1 MPVALCAVLAGLA
14 GCGATD
20 TAAGNNRVSGDTLT
34 IYSSVPLHGAS
45 AVSGRA
51 VIGGERIALQQVG
64 GRVGRYRVVLRVLDD
79 STAQRG
85 EWDPGQTTLDVR
97 QAVRDRTTIGYI
109 GELNSGAS
117 AISIPPLNRVGI
129 PQISPTS
136 TAVGLTQDAPG
147 ASPGEPQKYY
157 PTGVRTFAR
166 VIPNDSVQA
175 AAMVR
180 LQVSHG
186 CAKTYV
192 LEDGE
197 VDGEAAAVTFELAAR
212 SAPLQVVAVQM
223 FDPKASSYSSL
234 ALSVAQTGANCVLIS
249 ALTENNAALLTE
261 QVAAAL
267 PHALLFA
274 FDGMA
279 ESTYTDPAQGGI
291 PIALDPRVLLTIP
304 GLGAAAEQPS
314 ARAFSSTFTRQYGR
328 PQPAAVFGFEAMN
341 LMLSAI
347 ARATNG
353 GRSAVQRSNVLAAIF
368 ATRNR
373 HSLIGTYSID
383 RNGDTTLSRVGV
395 YRVVD
400 GQLMLWKTLDV

>member
-20 TAAGNNRVSGDTLT
+20 TAAGDNHVSGDALT

-45 AVSGRA
+45 SVSGRA
-51 VIGGERIALQQVG
+51 VIGGERIALQRVG
-64 GRVGRYRVVLRVLDD
+64 ARVGRYRVVLRVLDD

-109 GELNSGAS
+109 GELDSGAS

-136 TAVGLTQDAPG
+136 TAVGLTENAPG

-180 LQVSHG
+180 LQASLG
-186 CAKTYV
+186 CTKTYV

-197 VDGEAAAVTFELAAR
+197 VDGEDAAVTFELAAR
-212 SAPLQVVAVQM
+212 SSPLQVVAVQM
-223 FDPKASSYSSL
+223 FDPKASDYSSL
-234 ALSVAQTGANCVLIS
+234 ASSVAQTGAGCVLIS

-261 QVAAAL
+261 QVASAL
-267 PHALLFA
+267 PHGLIFG

-291 PIALDPRVLLTIP
+291 PIALDPRVLLTVP

-314 ARAFSSTFTRQYGR
+314 TRAFVSTFTRQYGR

-353 GRSAVQRSNVLAAIF
+353 DRGAVQRSKVLAAMF
-368 ATRNR
+368 ATRDR
-373 HSLIGTYSID
+373 HSAIGTYSID
-383 RNGDTTLSRVGV
+383 RNGDTTLSRVGI
-395 YRVVD
+395 YRVVH
-400 GQLMLWKTLDV
+400 GQLALWKTIDV

>member
-1 MPVALCAVLAGLA
+1 VPVALCAVLAGLA

-79 STAQRG
+79 STTQRG

-175 AAMVR
+175 AAR
-180 LQVSHG
+180 
-186 CAKTYV
+186 
-192 LEDGE
+192 
-197 VDGEAAAVTFELAAR
+197 
-212 SAPLQVVAVQM
+212 
-223 FDPKASSYSSL
+223 
-234 ALSVAQTGANCVLIS
+234 
-249 ALTENNAALLTE
+249 
-261 QVAAAL
+261 
-267 PHALLFA
+267 
-274 FDGMA
+274 
-279 ESTYTDPAQGGI
+279 
-291 PIALDPRVLLTIP
+291 
-304 GLGAAAEQPS
+304 
-314 ARAFSSTFTRQYGR
+314 
-328 PQPAAVFGFEAMN
+328 
-341 LMLSAI
+341 
-347 ARATNG
+347 
-353 GRSAVQRSNVLAAIF
+353 
-368 ATRNR
+368 
-373 HSLIGTYSID
+373 
-383 RNGDTTLSRVGV
+383 
-395 YRVVD
+395 
-400 GQLMLWKTLDV
+400 